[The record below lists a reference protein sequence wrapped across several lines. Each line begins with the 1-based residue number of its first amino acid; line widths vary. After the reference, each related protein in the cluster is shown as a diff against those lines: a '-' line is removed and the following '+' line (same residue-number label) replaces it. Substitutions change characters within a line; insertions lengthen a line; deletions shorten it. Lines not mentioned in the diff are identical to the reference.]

1 MLEYLNRGQVVCGC
15 GWLLSSWKKEKERF
29 ELNGYRRSHCQE
41 PLAGASRIF
50 TGITPFVSG
59 GEVEGI
65 ESE

>member
-1 MLEYLNRGQVVCGC
+1 MWLVVVILEEG
-15 GWLLSSWKKEKERF
+15 ERKF

-41 PLAGASRIF
+41 PLAGASRVF
-50 TGITPFVSG
+50 TDITPFVSG